1 MPGARAPRQAREALT
16 PTREEPRQEK
26 AESGLE
32 PVAGTPRQWPAPLP
46 PPPLRQAGPGSL
58 LPLRPRSLWL
68 LSELVPAPAP
78 PRARQ
83 RPALLG
89 PSDLEAGKGAWRAI
103 QTYTRR
109 EDSTVGED
117 YWTSQ
122 TPRVA

>member
-1 MPGARAPRQAREALT
+1 MPGARDPRRAREALT

-26 AESGLE
+26 AESGLAL
-32 PVAGTPRQWPAPLP
+32 VAGTPRQWPAPLP

-58 LPLRPRSLWL
+58 LPLRPRLLWL
-68 LSELVPAPAP
+68 LRELVPAPAP

-89 PSDLEAGKGAWRAI
+89 PSDLAAGKGAWRAI
-103 QTYTRR
+103 PTYTRR
-109 EDSTVGED
+109 EDSTVGAD
-117 YWTSQ
+117 YWTSG

>member
-1 MPGARAPRQAREALT
+1 MPGARDPRRAREALT

-26 AESGLE
+26 AESGLA

-46 PPPLRQAGPGSL
+46 LPPLRQAGPGSL

-78 PRARQ
+78 PRARK

-89 PSDLEAGKGAWRAI
+89 PGDLPTGKGAWRAI

-109 EDSTVGED
+109 EDSAVGED
-117 YWTSQ
+117 YWTSR